1 MENTLIAHLQAD
13 IARLN
18 RLLEAVI
25 IQNAE
30 TKADIAYLKNV
41 YSSAI
46 DSIANTKTSEGKE
59 TDFVANIKS
68 SVGNETNSFANIK
81 IHHGNETNSI
91 ANAKTNLGKE
101 TDSFAN
107 TKIQEGNTTHFIAL
121 PETISDQSD
130 IKNKLQQLLI
140 SQKVA
145 GSNRL
150 AIAASV
156 EVIIH
161 IYNKKP
167 CDYKSLKRITVLSQ
181 FGLAKRIRAMKKAG
195 FIVSSG
201 FQSFSL
207 TNYTLQLL
215 QKVVGDK

>member
-1 MENTLIAHLQAD
+1 MENTLIAQLQAD

-30 TKADIAYLKNV
+30 MKADIAYLKNAN
-41 YSSAI
+41 SSVI
-46 DSIANTKTSEGKE
+46 ESIANVKTYEGKE
-59 TDFVANIKS
+59 TDLIANTNNSIGNEIDFVAH
-68 SVGNETNSFANIK
+68 VK
-81 IHHGNETNSI
+81 IDNGNETNSI
-91 ANAKTNLGKE
+91 AHVKTNIGKE
-101 TDSFAN
+101 TDSIAYVKTN
-107 TKIQEGNTTHFIAL
+107 MGNKTHFIAL
-121 PETISDQSD
+121 PETISDQSG
-130 IKNKLQQLLI
+130 IKNKLIQLLT

-145 GSNRL
+145 GSNHL

-156 EVIIH
+156 EVIVH

-215 QKVVGDK
+215 QKVVGG

>member
-13 IARLN
+13 IARLS

-30 TKADIAYLKNV
+30 MKADIAYLKKVNG
-41 YSSAI
+41 SEMN
-46 DSIANTKTSEGKE
+46 SIADVKTYVGNETDLFANTNNSIGNE
-59 TDFVANIKS
+59 TDFVAH
-68 SVGNETNSFANIK
+68 VK
-81 IHHGNETNSI
+81 IDNGNETNSI
-91 ANAKTNLGKE
+91 AHVKTNIGKE
-101 TDSFAN
+101 TDSIAYVKTN
-107 TKIQEGNTTHFIAL
+107 MGNKTHFIAL
-121 PETISDQSD
+121 PETISDQSG

-156 EVIIH
+156 EIIIH

-167 CDYKSLKRITVLSQ
+167 CNYKELRRTTGYSQ
-181 FGLAKRIRAMKKAG
+181 FGLAKRLGALKKAG

-207 TNYTLQLL
+207 TNYSLQLL
-215 QKVVGDK
+215 QKVV

>member
-30 TKADIAYLKNV
+30 MKADIAYLKNV
-41 YSSAI
+41 NGSAME
-46 DSIANTKTSEGKE
+46 SIANTKTYIGNE
-59 TDFVANIKS
+59 TDLFANTNNSIGNEIDFVAH
-68 SVGNETNSFANIK
+68 VK
-81 IHHGNETNSI
+81 IDNGNETNSI
-91 ANAKTNLGKE
+91 AYVKTNM
-101 TDSFAN
+101 
-107 TKIQEGNTTHFIAL
+107 GNKTHFIAL
-121 PETISDQSD
+121 PETISDQSG

-156 EVIIH
+156 EIIIH

-167 CDYKSLKRITVLSQ
+167 CNYKELRRTTGYSQ

-201 FQSFSL
+201 FQSFSP

-215 QKVVGDK
+215 QKVVGG